1 MVTHLHRLPHHDVI
15 SNLTEQAQ
23 GMAGRFALLNQQFQ
37 VYNKDIVK
45 YKDYLNGVLEK
56 RDNVRTYSCSS
67 DDSACKQQK
76 IIMDNMEDLLN
87 NIKKYTKLVEGR
99 FLIDEIKSI
108 TNYIK
113 QTDQDLKAKDDKILT
128 MYGKKNARDEQMT
141 NSDFKN
147 LFS

>member
-1 MVTHLHRLPHHDVI
+1 
-15 SNLTEQAQ
+15 
-23 GMAGRFALLNQQFQ
+23 
-37 VYNKDIVK
+37 
-45 YKDYLNGVLEK
+45 
-56 RDNVRTYSCSS
+56 
-67 DDSACKQQK
+67 
-76 IIMDNMEDLLN
+76 MDNMEDLLN

-141 NSDFKN
+141 SSDFKN

>member
-1 MVTHLHRLPHHDVI
+1 
-15 SNLTEQAQ
+15 
-23 GMAGRFALLNQQFQ
+23 
-37 VYNKDIVK
+37 
-45 YKDYLNGVLEK
+45 
-56 RDNVRTYSCSS
+56 
-67 DDSACKQQK
+67 
-76 IIMDNMEDLLN
+76 MDNMEDLLN

-141 NSDFKN
+141 NSDFNN

>member
-1 MVTHLHRLPHHDVI
+1 
-15 SNLTEQAQ
+15 
-23 GMAGRFALLNQQFQ
+23 
-37 VYNKDIVK
+37 
-45 YKDYLNGVLEK
+45 
-56 RDNVRTYSCSS
+56 
-67 DDSACKQQK
+67 
-76 IIMDNMEDLLN
+76 MDNMEDLLN